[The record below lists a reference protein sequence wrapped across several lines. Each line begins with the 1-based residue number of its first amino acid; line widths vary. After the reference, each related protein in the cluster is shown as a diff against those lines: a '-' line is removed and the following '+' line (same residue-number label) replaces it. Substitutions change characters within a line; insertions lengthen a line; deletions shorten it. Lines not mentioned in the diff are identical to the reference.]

1 MINLVLGEQ
10 GVGKTKYLVE
20 EANKEKEKGNN
31 NIVFVDTDDSQ
42 INTLDHKVRLINAK
56 SYKICNIDGLL
67 GFVGGILAR
76 DYDIGKIYLD
86 GIYDII
92 DINKDNIEELSQRLK
107 DLSEYSKSDIY
118 LGLDW
123 TKKDVP
129 SSLDAEV
136 IELKLED

>member
-1 MINLVLGEQ
+1 MIYLVLGEQ

-42 INTLDHKVRLINAK
+42 ITTLDYKVRLINAK
-56 SYKICNIDGLL
+56 SYKVATIDGLL

-76 DYDIGKIYLD
+76 DYDIGKIYID

-92 DINKDNIEELSQRLK
+92 DINDDNVKEVCQRLK

-123 TKKDVP
+123 TSEDVP
-129 SSLDAEV
+129 SSLDAEI

>member
-56 SYKICNIDGLL
+56 SYKIYNIDGLL

-123 TKKDVP
+123 TKEDVP

>member
-42 INTLDHKVRLINAK
+42 INTLEHKVRLINAK
-56 SYKICNIDGLL
+56 SYKINNIDGLL

-76 DYDIGKIYLD
+76 DYDIGKIYID

-123 TKKDVP
+123 TKEDVP

>member
-1 MINLVLGEQ
+1 MIYLVLGDK
-10 GVGKTKYLVE
+10 GVGKTRYLVE

-31 NIVFVDTDDSQ
+31 NIVFIDTDDSQ

-56 SYKICNIDGLL
+56 SYKIKSEDGLL
-67 GFVGGILAR
+67 GFLGGILAR

-86 GIYDII
+86 GIYDTVE
-92 DINKDNIEELSQRLK
+92 INNENIGSITERLNNLSN
-107 DLSEYSKSDIY
+107 YSKADIY

-123 TKKDVP
+123 SKSDIP
-129 SSLDAEV
+129 SLENAEI

>member
-56 SYKICNIDGLL
+56 SYKINNIDGLL

-76 DYDIGKIYLD
+76 LRYW
-86 GIYDII
+86 
-92 DINKDNIEELSQRLK
+92 K
-107 DLSEYSKSDIY
+107 DLSRWD
-118 LGLDW
+118 L
-123 TKKDVP
+123 
-129 SSLDAEV
+129 
-136 IELKLED
+136 

>member
-1 MINLVLGEQ
+1 MIYLVLGEQ

-31 NIVFVDTDDSQ
+31 NIVFIDADDSQ
-42 INTLDHKVRLINAK
+42 ITTLDYKVRLINAK
-56 SYKICNIDGLL
+56 SYKVANVDGLL

-76 DYDIGKIYLD
+76 DYDIGKIYID

-92 DINKDNIEELSQRLK
+92 DINDNNIEEVCNRLK
-107 DLSEYSKSDIY
+107 NLSEYSKADIY

-123 TKKDVP
+123 TGKDVP
-129 SSLDAEV
+129 SSLDAET

>member
-56 SYKICNIDGLL
+56 SYKVSNIDGLL

-123 TKKDVP
+123 TREDVP